1 MTRATPPARGGP
13 PHQFV
18 GAKCIIDLI
27 PGGSVTF
34 RNGMVTASPGSW
46 RVQDADVSEGEPAGV
61 QYLEVAMP
69 ADEGYQQL
77 CRCVAARRLSGS
89 DGVPKRSPGSRVR
102 VGGARTPRDT
112 DAARHR
118 RGVDKGAWG
127 ASITTLWPPPLG
139 SAPIAM
145 TTRHG
150 SYRLLPLSFR
160 IRDGGADDVI
170 PNASFAP
177 PPPLVPPTPFRA
189 PPRLRAAACRRTTT
203 ATRSST
209 GAAG

>member
-18 GAKCIIDLI
+18 GAKCIIDLV

-102 VGGARTPRDT
+102 VGARARRATLMLRDT
-112 DAARHR
+112 DAASTRARGERPSR
-118 RGVDKGAWG
+118 RCGRR
-127 ASITTLWPPPLG
+127 P
-139 SAPIAM
+139 SA
-145 TTRHG
+145 
-150 SYRLLPLSFR
+150 
-160 IRDGGADDVI
+160 V
-170 PNASFAP
+170 
-177 PPPLVPPTPFRA
+177 
-189 PPRLRAAACRRTTT
+189 LRSR
-203 ATRSST
+203 
-209 GAAG
+209 